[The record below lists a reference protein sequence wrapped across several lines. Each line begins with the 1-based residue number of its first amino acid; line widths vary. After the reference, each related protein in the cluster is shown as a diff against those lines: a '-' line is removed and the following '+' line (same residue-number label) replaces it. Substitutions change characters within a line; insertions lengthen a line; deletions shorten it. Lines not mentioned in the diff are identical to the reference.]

1 MTKASNMSSTQN
13 KAQRLA
19 FAAIDPYIASNI
31 VEPTESEQRGR
42 DYISWGDG
50 NRYPEYLENLGGNCA
65 TLQTIINGTAD
76 YVVGNGVVCNVAEFA
91 RQVNKNGDTM
101 HDIVYK
107 IAVNYLTFGG
117 YALSVVRN
125 NSGNIGE
132 IDSVYIPYLRS
143 DKDNKVFYYSEEW
156 RKSRV
161 RAIRYPKYLR
171 GDNNATSILYVKSP
185 KSRGTYPVPIWN
197 AAVRAAELD
206 TLITNYHLNSIQN
219 GFAGGHI
226 FNFNDGEPDDEQ
238 KVEIER
244 NINEKFAGSEN
255 AGRILISYNSDKEHA
270 LDIQRIDVVDLDKKY
285 EAVATWSMK
294 QLYTAFRAI
303 PCLFG
308 LPTENSGFN
317 REEFLQ
323 AFELYNKTVVNP
335 IQQLICRE
343 MDKLFDV
350 KDSISIIPFSLENTS
365 NNSDE

>member
-1 MTKASNMSSTQN
+1 MSNTTDKRRVS
-13 KAQRLA
+13 

-31 VEPTESEQRGR
+31 VEPTECELRGK

-50 NRYPEYLENLGGNCA
+50 NAYPEFLENLSDNCA

-76 YVVGNGVVCNVAEFA
+76 YVVGNGVFCNVEGFQA
-91 RQVNKNGDTM
+91 RVNGDNETIY
-101 HDIVYK
+101 DLVYRL
-107 IAVNYLTFGG
+107 AVSYLTFGG
-117 YALSVVRN
+117 FAMSIVRN
-125 NSGNIGE
+125 NAGTIAE
-132 IDSVYIPYLRS
+132 LKDAYIPYYRS
-143 DKDNKVFYYSEEW
+143 DKKNTVFYYSEEW
-156 RKSRV
+156 NKSRV
-161 RAIRYPKYLR
+161 RAIAYPKYKA
-171 GDNNATSILYVKSP
+171 GDENATSILYVKSP

-206 TLITNYHLNSIQN
+206 KLITNYHLNSIQN

-238 KVEIER
+238 KLEIER
-244 NINEKFAGSEN
+244 NINDKFAGSEN

-270 LDIQRIDVVDLDKKY
+270 LDIQRIDVADLDKKY
-285 EAVATWSMK
+285 DAVAVWSMK

-323 AFELYNKTVVNP
+323 AFELYNKTVVRP
-335 IQQLICRE
+335 IQQLISRE
-343 MDKLFDV
+343 MDKLFGV
-350 KDSISIIPFSLENTS
+350 KDSITIIPFSLEDTTQE
-365 NNSDE
+365 NNE